1 MDLFYRVLLQQ
12 IHLKTIK
19 TFTGPSAIENTV
31 YTAFLTGFQAF
42 SVNCFVKQQCIVCE
56 EDKGIK

>member
-31 YTAFLTGFQAF
+31 YTAFLTGFQVYLGNLF
-42 SVNCFVKQQCIVCE
+42 RKTTMYSL
-56 EDKGIK
+56 